1 MFFIMSTHIFII
13 FIIMWVVSYSPI
25 SGLGPVQSQYL
36 YVCVLPTLPI
46 PPICKLLI
54 DQWSCTIPVHTLK
67 YVQHS
72 YPSKTITLHNQLNT
86 NRRYWQMRR
95 TIQNKYKRPTGP
107 QSRDTL
113 VLPLQACTPVVS
125 VVLYSQRGTD
135 TTLLHVTIPISTH
148 QRDATQP
155 GE

>member
-1 MFFIMSTHIFII
+1 
-13 FIIMWVVSYSPI
+13 
-25 SGLGPVQSQYL
+25 
-36 YVCVLPTLPI
+36 
-46 PPICKLLI
+46 
-54 DQWSCTIPVHTLK
+54 
-67 YVQHS
+67 
-72 YPSKTITLHNQLNT
+72 
-86 NRRYWQMRR
+86 MRR

-135 TTLLHVTIPISTH
+135 TTLLHVTISISTH

-155 GE
+155 GERYMGRRRPRVPRSHTHKCIRVATVS